1 MDAISFVLGVRAQ
14 QLRAEKAKTL
24 INGYEYDTQKTT
36 AARESQEQDFFCFT
50 NARACF
56 SAGLVMLPKR
66 RMCAPST
73 RQRKM
78 RMSFTSIGGVSH
90 KSCWH
95 VHSNQGDS
103 QVETLC

>member
-24 INGYEYDTQKTT
+24 INGYEYDTHKTT
-36 AARESQEQDFFCFT
+36 TARESQEQDSFLFT
-50 NARACF
+50 NARAF
-56 SAGLVMLPKR
+56 FAAGLVMLPKR

-78 RMSFTSIGGVSH
+78 RMSFISIGGVSH
-90 KSCWH
+90 ESCWH
-95 VHSNQGDS
+95 VHSNQEDS
-103 QVETLC
+103 LVETPC